1 MLYVTTRN
9 NRDAYT
15 AHHALKDNRGPDGGL
30 YVPFREP
37 SFSPGEIASL
47 REKSFNKCVS
57 EVLNVLFNTHL
68 SGYDIDFAIGRYSVR
83 LEMLGKRIILGECW
97 HNLES
102 DFDRMVKNLT
112 KLLLNEADKEPLPG
126 DWAGIGIRIAVLFGI
141 FGELMRQG
149 ILNAEGTVDI
159 SVVSG
164 DFSAPISAWY
174 ARRWGLP
181 IGNILC
187 CCNENGNLW
196 DFICHGQLKTGDTAV
211 PTVTPKADVVVPAG
225 LERLIY
231 SCAGTEEVEN
241 YLKVLRS
248 GGNYYL
254 DDVLLHRLRQ
264 GLYVTVTS
272 EHRVLSTI
280 PSVFSTHARILSPYS
295 ALAFAGLQDY
305 RARTGENRI
314 ALILEDRSPALDMET
329 VSRAMGISADMLKQ
343 HLN

>member
-9 NRDAYT
+9 NRDSYT

-37 SFSPGEIASL
+37 CFSRREIASL
-47 REKSFNKCVS
+47 KEKCFNKCVA
-57 EVLNVLFNTHL
+57 EILNLLFGGHL
-68 SGYDIDFAIGRYSVR
+68 TVYDVDFAIGRYAFR
-83 LEMLGKRIILGECW
+83 LTMLGKRVVMGECW

-102 DFDRMVKNLT
+102 DFGRIVKNLT
-112 KLLLNEADKEPLPG
+112 KLLLKDSEIETFPG
-126 DWAGIGIRIAVLFGI
+126 DWAEIGIRIAVLFGI

-149 ILNAEGTVDI
+149 IPEGEGTVDI
-159 SVVSG
+159 SLVSG

-196 DFICHGQLKTGDTAV
+196 DFICHGQLKTGDIAV
-211 PTVTPKADVVVPAG
+211 STVVPKADVTVPAG

-231 SCAGTEEVEN
+231 GCAGTEEVEK
-241 YLKVLRS
+241 YLAALRTGS
-248 GGNYYL
+248 TYYI
-254 DDVLLHRLRQ
+254 DDGLLQRLRQ
-264 GLYVTVTS
+264 GIYVTVTS
-272 EHRVLSTI
+272 EHRILSTI
-280 PSVFSTHARILSPYS
+280 PTVYATHGRILSPYS

-305 RARTGENRI
+305 RARTGGNRI
-314 ALILEDRSPALDMET
+314 ALILEETSPTLDLET
-329 VSRAMGISADMLKQ
+329 VSRAMGVSAEVLMQ
-343 HLN
+343 HLK